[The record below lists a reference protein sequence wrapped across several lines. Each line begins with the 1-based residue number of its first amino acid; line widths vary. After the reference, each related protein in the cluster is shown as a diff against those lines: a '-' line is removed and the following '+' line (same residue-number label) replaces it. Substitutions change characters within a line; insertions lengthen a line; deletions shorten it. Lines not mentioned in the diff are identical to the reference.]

1 MVKVK
6 GLSGMWDVAFDP
18 TVKGEV
24 RHIYGHEQFRE
35 GDLHGVYCQVARRKR
50 IHGMRSDGQKIAKN
64 RSTVGNESGGER
76 QVANS
81 RWWLQKVNDCPRGE
95 LW

>member
-1 MVKVK
+1 MVNVK
-6 GLSGMWDVAFDP
+6 GLRGMCDVVFDP

-24 RHIYGHEQFRE
+24 RHIYGHKQFQE
-35 GDLHGVYCQVARRKR
+35 GDLHGVYRQDARWRN
-50 IHGMRSDGQKIAKN
+50 IHGMRSEGQKIAKN

-76 QVANS
+76 RVADS
-81 RWWLQKVNDCPRGE
+81 RWWLWKVNDRPRGE

>member
-18 TVKGEV
+18 TVKEEV
-24 RHIYGHEQFRE
+24 CHIYGHERFRE
-35 GDLHGVYCQVARRKR
+35 GYLHGVYCQDARRKKIR
-50 IHGMRSDGQKIAKN
+50 GMRSEGQKIAKN
-64 RSTVGNESGGER
+64 RSTVGNEFGGER
-76 QVANS
+76 RAADS
-81 RWWLQKVNDCPRGE
+81 RWWLRKVNDRPRGE

>member
-24 RHIYGHEQFRE
+24 RHIYGHERFWE
-35 GDLHGVYCQVARRKR
+35 GDLHGVYRQDARRKEDTWHA
-50 IHGMRSDGQKIAKN
+50 I
-64 RSTVGNESGGER
+64 
-76 QVANS
+76 
-81 RWWLQKVNDCPRGE
+81 RGPE
-95 LW
+95 NCKE